1 MVNFI
6 YPTLIVKMDGIS
18 KLTLKRLKGD
28 FKLLK
33 KDPHEYFE
41 AYPDDTNVL
50 VWYFIVKG
58 PDFSDFTGGYYVGK
72 IMHNPEYPL
81 KAPDFM
87 VLTPNGRFIED
98 KKICLSNSSYH
109 SNEWS
114 AVWNI
119 KTILTGFLSIMLDDN
134 ENGISHIHMPKDQRQ
149 VMAKQSIEYN
159 KQRYPEII
167 KKFTRFL
174 DESGNP
180 RVDAKPAINKPV
192 EAKDES
198 TKDDDKDSPI
208 VKSKSKSKPKTKE
221 IETDN
226 KVNEPVVVVPEPVV
240 VPKEAATAVAPEPAK
255 PKSKP
260 TAKATKI
267 AAKPK
272 AKPKPKTKTEK
283 LIEELGETLE

>member
-1 MVNFI
+1 ME
-6 YPTLIVKMDGIS
+6 KIS

-50 VWYFIVKG
+50 IWYFIVKG
-58 PDFSDFTGGYYVGK
+58 PDFSDFKGGYYIGK

-109 SNEWS
+109 SSEWS
-114 AVWNI
+114 AMWNI
-119 KTILTGFLSIMLDDN
+119 KAILTGFLSIMLDDN
-134 ENGISHIHMPKDQRQ
+134 ENGISHIHMPKEQRQ
-149 VMAKQSIEYN
+149 ALAKQSIEYN
-159 KQRYPEII
+159 KQRYPDII

-174 DESGNP
+174 DENGNP
-180 RVDAKPAINKPV
+180 K
-192 EAKDES
+192 
-198 TKDDDKDSPI
+198 
-208 VKSKSKSKPKTKE
+208 
-221 IETDN
+221 
-226 KVNEPVVVVPEPVV
+226 VVVVEPKQDVPVV
-240 VPKEAATAVAPEPAK
+240 DSNNDASPIIK

-260 TAKATKI
+260 RSKVATKP
-267 AAKPK
+267 KPK
-272 AKPKPKTKTEK
+272 TATKPKVAPKTKTEK
-283 LIEELGETLE
+283 LIDELAETLD